1 MNIVQISSTKKN
13 GDMVVRGNTYTM
25 TLYPLPRKHGDFI
38 ASGTITRGYDILMYL
53 GQTMAS
59 ICEEDIE
66 NSKAL
71 ENFADAIDRIC
82 EDLLDKHS
90 SGQREITQ

>member
-1 MNIVQISSTKKN
+1 VNIVQISSTKKN
-13 GDMVVRGNTYTM
+13 GDMVVRGNKYTL
-25 TLYPLPRKHGDFI
+25 TLYPMPRKHGEFI
-38 ASGTITRGYDILMYL
+38 ASGTIATEYDIVMYL

-66 NSKAL
+66 DSKAL
-71 ENFADAIDRIC
+71 ENFAMEIDRIC